1 MVMQMEALECG
12 AAALAM
18 VLAYHGK
25 WLPLEQVRETCG
37 VNRDGSS
44 ASSLL
49 KAARTYGMEAHGY
62 HASAEALEGMQP
74 AILHWN
80 FNHFV
85 VFRGF
90 KHGHAYVNDPALGPM
105 KLTMDDF
112 RRAFTGVALE
122 MKPTADFQPEGAP
135 ISILSYV
142 RKYLNGAREAFWLT
156 FVFSLLAAFVAISL
170 PLFTNIFFDEI
181 LSSQNRDWGPT
192 FITAMVVVALFAFLL
207 EYLKDKYSLRIAGSL
222 ALKGNVGFLQQ
233 LLRLP
238 MSFYAMRYVGDLQQR
253 QHLNERITKSLV
265 DVLAPQLI
273 NIALLVLYLVL
284 MVSYSPMLSLVGI
297 IAALINLALI
307 QWFAHKRVNLIRTTE
322 QSEGRYFSTTVSCI
336 DNMESIKAAGAETG
350 FFAYWSGLWAQKFNR
365 ANDADDQEIRMG
377 VVPILV
383 TGLVDAAVL
392 ILGAVYILKGE
403 LTIGMLMAFQGFMA
417 SFITPVS
424 EVVGASQRII
434 EMRSQMERVDDVMKY
449 QQNSHRMPSS
459 PTSPTPDPSRGGEG
473 SIYSQGDNCPQG
485 KSGDTGT
492 HPQGMYDDTDTHPQG
507 MYDGTELSTPLPPA
521 GGVGGG
527 AAGGAGP
534 AGSGKLGGDVELRHV
549 TFGYSHM
556 QPPLIDDF
564 SLHIK
569 PGSSVAI
576 VGSSGCGKSTLA
588 KLITGLYTPWSGE
601 VLFDGRN
608 ITSISSEEFTNS
620 VAAIDQNIVLFD
632 DTVAQNI
639 RMWDH
644 SIEDFTM
651 MMACNDAQIRNDIVS
666 RPEGFATR
674 LVKGGQNFSGGQRQR
689 MEIATALAK
698 EPVVLIMDEATSALD
713 PKTEDEVMQAVR
725 MMGPTLIVVAHR
737 LSTIRDC
744 DEIIVMDQGRIVQRG
759 THDELMAQPGLY
771 QELMNNE

>member
-12 AAALAM
+12 AATLAM
-18 VLAYHGK
+18 VLAYYGK
-25 WLPLEQVRETCG
+25 WLPLEQVREACG
-37 VNRDGSS
+37 VSRDGSS
-44 ASSLL
+44 AHSLL
-49 KAARTYGMEAHGY
+49 KAARAYGMEANGY
-62 HASAEALEGMQP
+62 RVSVEALEGMQP

-90 KHGHAYVNDPALGPM
+90 NGNHAYINDPALGPM
-105 KLTMDDF
+105 ELTMEDF
-112 RRAFTGVALE
+112 SRSFTGVALE
-122 MKPTADFQPEGAP
+122 LKPTDDFQPEGAP
-135 ISILSYV
+135 VSILSYV
-142 RKYLNGAREAFWLT
+142 KKYLNGAREAFWLT
-156 FVFSLLAAFVAISL
+156 FVFSLLAAFVAISV

-181 LSSQNRDWGPT
+181 LSGRNRDWGAA
-192 FITAMVVVALFAFLL
+192 FITAMGAVALFSFML
-207 EYLKDKYSLRIAGSL
+207 EFLKDKYSLRIAGSL
-222 ALKGNVGFLQQ
+222 ALKGNVGFLQH
-233 LLRLP
+233 LLHLP
-238 MSFYAMRYVGDLQQR
+238 MAFYAMRYVGDLQQR

-273 NIALLVLYLVL
+273 NIALLVLYLIL
-284 MVSYSPMLSLVGI
+284 MVSYSLTLSLVGVL
-297 IAALINLALI
+297 AALFNLALI
-307 QWFAHKRVNLIRTTE
+307 QWFALKRVNLIRTTE
-322 QSEGRYFSTTVSCI
+322 QSEGRYFSATVSCI

-350 FFAYWSGLWAQKFNR
+350 FFSYWSGLWAQKFNR

-377 VVPILV
+377 VVPILI

-392 ILGAVYILKGE
+392 ILGALFILKGE

-434 EMRSQMERVDDVMKY
+434 EMRSQMERVDDVMRY
-449 QQNSHRMPSS
+449 DSGLRDESLGLRDVTPTDDSH
-459 PTSPTPDPSRGGEG
+459 
-473 SIYSQGDNCPQG
+473 
-485 KSGDTGT
+485 
-492 HPQGMYDDTDTHPQG
+492 
-507 MYDGTELSTPLPPA
+507 STP
-521 GGVGGG
+521 
-527 AAGGAGP
+527 
-534 AGSGKLGGDVELRHV
+534 SGKLGGDVELRHV
-549 TFGYSHM
+549 TFGYSKM
-556 QPPLIDDF
+556 QPPLIEDF
-564 SLHIK
+564 SLHIE
-569 PGSSVAI
+569 PGRSIAI

-588 KLITGLYTPWSGE
+588 KLITGLYKPWSGE

-608 ITSISSEEFTNS
+608 IESISSEEFTNS

-698 EPVVLIMDEATSALD
+698 EPVILIMDEATSALD
-713 PKTEDEVMQAVR
+713 PKTEDEVMQSVR
-725 MMGPTLIVVAHR
+725 MMGPTLVIVAHR

-744 DEIIVMDQGRIVQRG
+744 DEIIVMDQGHIVQRG
-759 THDELMAQPGLY
+759 THDELLAQEGLY